1 LVVDFME
8 APKEKLVK
16 RERKK
21 RVPPSFGEIMRK
33 LKKSGIEGSPPANKR
48 WDDGTEV
55 EEISTRIQRILGIFD
70 RQNGDP
76 KRMVYF
82 VMYDIENNKVRALI
96 AKYLLKKGCT
106 RVQKSI
112 FLADTERKVFDE
124 IQKDLKDVQEC
135 YDNDDSILMVP
146 VSFDL
151 LQSMKMMG
159 KNVDF
164 DLILKRRNTLIF

>member
-1 LVVDFME
+1 MNEGKAV
-8 APKEKLVK
+8 
-16 RERKK
+16 KK
-21 RVPPSFGEIMRK
+21 RVRGKKIPPSFGDVMRK
-33 LKKSGIEGSPPANKR
+33 LNRSGLEGSPPANKK
-48 WDDGTEV
+48 WDDGSEV
-55 EEISTRIQRILGIFD
+55 EALSNRIQRILGIFK

-76 KRMVYF
+76 AHMVYF
-82 VMYDIENNKVRALI
+82 VMYDIENNKVRTLI

-124 IQKDLKDVQEC
+124 IQKDLKEVQEC
-135 YDNDDSILMVP
+135 YDNDDSILLVP

-151 LQSMKMMG
+151 LQSMRMIG

-164 DLILKRRNTLIF
+164 DLILKKRNTLIF

>member
-1 LVVDFME
+1 MK
-8 APKEKLVK
+8 PTKEKPVK
-16 RERKK
+16 KEKKK

-33 LKKSGIEGSPPANKR
+33 LKKSGLEGSPPANKR
-48 WDDGTEV
+48 WDDGSEV
-55 EEISTRIQRILGIFD
+55 EAISERIQRILGIFN
-70 RQNGDP
+70 RQNGNP
-76 KRMVYF
+76 LRMVYF
-82 VMYDIENNKVRALI
+82 VMYDIENNKVRTLI

-112 FLADTERKVFDE
+112 FLADTERKIFDE
-124 IQKDLKDVQEC
+124 IQKDLKEVQEC
-135 YDNDDSILMVP
+135 YDNDDSILLVP

-164 DLILKRRNTLIF
+164 DLILKNRNTLIF

>member
-1 LVVDFME
+1 MNEGKAV
-8 APKEKLVK
+8 
-16 RERKK
+16 KK
-21 RVPPSFGEIMRK
+21 RVRGKKIPPSFGDVMRK
-33 LKKSGIEGSPPANKR
+33 LNRSGLEGSPPANKK
-48 WDDGTEV
+48 WDDGSEV
-55 EEISTRIQRILGIFD
+55 EALSNRIQRILGIFK

-76 KRMVYF
+76 ALMVYF
-82 VMYDIENNKVRALI
+82 VMYDIENNKVRTLI

-124 IQKDLKDVQEC
+124 IQKDLKEVQEC
-135 YDNDDSILMVP
+135 YDNDDSILLVP

-151 LQSMKMMG
+151 LQSMRMIG

-164 DLILKRRNTLIF
+164 DLILKKRNTLIF

>member
-1 LVVDFME
+1 MNTPKVKPR
-8 APKEKLVK
+8 PKEK
-16 RERKK
+16 KK

-33 LKKSGIEGSPPANKR
+33 LKRSGLEGSPPANKQ
-48 WDDGTEV
+48 WDDGSDV
-55 EEISTRIQRILGIFD
+55 EEISIRIQRILGIFN

-76 KRMVYF
+76 RRMVYF
-82 VMYDIENNKVRALI
+82 VMYDIENNKVRTLI
-96 AKYLLKKGCT
+96 SKYLIKKGCT

-112 FLADTERKVFDE
+112 FLADTERKIFDE
-124 IQKDLKDVQEC
+124 IQTDLKEVQEC
-135 YDNDDSILMVP
+135 YDNDDSILLVP

-164 DLILKRRNTLIF
+164 DLILKKRNTLIF

>member
-1 LVVDFME
+1 MILQMKTI
-8 APKEKLVK
+8 KEKPVK
-16 RERKK
+16 KEKKK
-21 RVPPSFGEIMRK
+21 RILPSFGEIMRK
-33 LKKSGIEGSPPANKR
+33 LKRSGLEGSPPANKR
-48 WDDGTEV
+48 WDDGSEV
-55 EEISTRIQRILGIFD
+55 EEISARIQRILGIFN
-70 RQNGDP
+70 RQTGNAAH
-76 KRMVYF
+76 MVYF
-82 VMYDIENNKVRALI
+82 VMYDIENNKVRTLI

-124 IQKDLKDVQEC
+124 IQKDLKEVQEC
-135 YDNDDSILMVP
+135 YDNDDSILLVP